1 MSVIND
7 LNDYNNEDDIFS
19 KVNDN
24 FSQKI
29 FELNEII
36 KEKENIII
44 KFHTKINELT
54 LKLERLKIEN
64 SKLRNKLILKEE
76 INKNKFQYNKNTST
90 LLQAQRTQSFI
101 IYKDNI
107 KSKKYETNIN
117 DDDINQSKINPFQM
131 EPFQIFDKDDKNY
144 YNSINNIIF
153 ENISNLKRDLNKFQ
167 LVSNL
172 IKIEH
177 NSKNKKD
184 NMMKE
189 NISNNI
195 GKSETKI
202 HSSKF
207 FENCKKLISKEEYGK
222 LIEIVKLS
230 NLKKITKENTYL
242 SIISLLENNYPELSN
257 QFKLLFV

>member
-1 MSVIND
+1 MSVINN

-19 KVNDN
+19 KANGN
-24 FSQKI
+24 FAQKI

-54 LKLERLKIEN
+54 LKIEQLKLEN
-64 SKLRNKLILKEE
+64 SKLKNKAILAEE
-76 INKNKFQYNKNTST
+76 INKNQFKYNKNPST
-90 LLQAQRTQSFI
+90 LLKAQRIQSFI

-107 KSKKYETNIN
+107 NSKKYEINNN
-117 DDDINQSKINPFQM
+117 DDDIYQSKISPFQM
-131 EPFQIFDKDDKNY
+131 EPFQIFDNNDKNY
-144 YNSINNIIF
+144 YKDINNAIF
-153 ENISNLKRDLNKFQ
+153 ENISNLKKDINKFQ
-167 LVSNL
+167 LNSNL
-172 IKIEH
+172 IKFEH
-177 NSKNKKD
+177 DSRNKKD

-189 NISNNI
+189 NSSSNS
-195 GKSETKI
+195 GKDENKI

-207 FENCKKLISKEEYGK
+207 FENCKKIISKEEYGK

-230 NLKKITKENTYL
+230 NMKKITKENTYL
-242 SIISLLENNYPELSN
+242 SIISLLESNYPELSN